1 MNVQDRLYII
11 VRSDLNPGLVV
22 AQACHTA
29 IEAHRKWNLSE
40 DHYLVVL
47 DGGKSE
53 DDMLS
58 HLDQICGWY
67 FPVIENEVLSQDE
80 YIAFYEP
87 DLDDEVTG
95 IAIQP
100 GRAPSWIRSL
110 PLLYASK
117 GGENND

>member
-11 VRSDLNPGLVV
+11 VRSDLKPGLVV

-29 IEAHRKWNLSE
+29 IEAQRKWNLSE
-40 DHYLVVL
+40 NHYLVVL

-53 DDMLS
+53 DDMLDL
-58 HLDQICGWY
+58 LDRVVWGYPLYQPAEALWL
-67 FPVIENEVLSQDE
+67 NEYLE
-80 YIAFYEP
+80 FREP

-100 GRAPSWIRSL
+100 GREPSWVRSL
-110 PLLYASK
+110 SLLFSK
-117 GGENND
+117 GGEHND